1 MSQGTG
7 SKTAGKNEPL
17 LEEIGM
23 PANSLAGIQQEIQE
37 LRLLFQKR
45 LSYDAA
51 KDKAFDTLYD
61 KMRQFDGDFQGS
73 LKRGMLRSLLLLH
86 DNMAATEELLSGVPE
101 AQQHVSHLRQELL
114 DILYVED
121 VEPIDA
127 SDKAYDR
134 QRQEAIGTV
143 PTDEPA
149 KDGTI
154 ARTSK
159 MGFMLADKVFRPQK
173 VVIYR
178 YSSPDT
184 ERTL

>member
-1 MSQGTG
+1 MSQNTN
-7 SKTAGKNEPL
+7 GKAAENVDPPL
-17 LEEIGM
+17 QEVGM
-23 PANSLAGIQQEIQE
+23 PASSLVAVQQELEE
-37 LRLLFQKR
+37 LRMLFQKR

-73 LKRGMLRSLLLLH
+73 LKKGMLRSLLLLH
-86 DNMAATEELLSGVPE
+86 DNMVATEELLSGVPE
-101 AQQHVSHLRQELL
+101 AQQYVSHLRQELL

-127 SDKAYDR
+127 SDEVYDR
-134 QRQEAIGTV
+134 QRQEAISTI
-143 PTDEPA
+143 PTDDSA

-159 MGFMLADKVFRPQK
+159 VGFMLAEKVFRPQK
-173 VVIYR
+173 VVIHR

>member
-1 MSQGTG
+1 MSQNTNGEATE
-7 SKTAGKNEPL
+7 NVDPPL
-17 LEEIGM
+17 QGGVPASGM
-23 PANSLAGIQQEIQE
+23 AGIQQEIEE
-37 LRLLFQKR
+37 LRMLFQKR

-73 LKRGMLRSLLLLH
+73 LKKGMLRSLLLLH
-86 DNMAATEELLSGVPE
+86 DNMVATEELLSEVPE

-127 SDKAYDR
+127 SDEAYDR
-134 QRQEAIGTV
+134 QRQEAISTI
-143 PTDEPA
+143 PTDAPA
-149 KDGTI
+149 KDGTV

-159 MGFMLADKVFRPQK
+159 VGFMLADKVFRPQK
-173 VVIYR
+173 VVIHR
-178 YSSPDT
+178 YFSPDT
-184 ERTL
+184 ERRL